1 MAHLFRSFVV
11 PSEEVS
17 HSPWPFQAYQAC
29 IINIAFALESG
40 NSLLI
45 RTAARLFSLV
55 LISLREIGA
64 FDDKTLKHHQSKHY
78 PGTFIP
84 WLVIGL
90 DVWSWIAT
98 LALKLDAYF
107 ALTTYQP
114 PIVRPEEISL
124 RLSSPFS
131 RCNAHGLDVFF
142 SRESK
147 QPQDRQRA
155 AISAVAQSPQSLPLS
170 GTLIEDVQ
178 LGLWGALSRIWSWK
192 LTQNIYTPLSP
203 QALAERAHFEVQLD
217 GWASELDR
225 LFHIWN
231 APEQDPIASSFLMQ
245 AYCGKEEPS
254 HEGWQGL
261 VLARI
266 GHHLFNTSMLY
277 YCINLHL
284 YADVRTIARN
294 TTLPPQDADVNALL
308 IQWAN
313 SESGRNAMTYAISV
327 LKTCEKTYAGELS
340 PDETF
345 DPIVQICLINA
356 ALVARAWATSE
367 SRACTCAILGT
378 SVDIDLDDK
387 GRRQLWIQ
395 NGGAITVDRI
405 PICNCALEVWLARFR
420 TVLGRGARVWEL
432 DKELKRVLLP
442 AGM

>member
-1 MAHLFRSFVV
+1 M
-11 PSEEVS
+11 
-17 HSPWPFQAYQAC
+17 
-29 IINIAFALESG
+29 
-40 NSLLI
+40 
-45 RTAARLFSLV
+45 
-55 LISLREIGA
+55 
-64 FDDKTLKHHQSKHY
+64 
-78 PGTFIP
+78 
-84 WLVIGL
+84 
-90 DVWSWIAT
+90 
-98 LALKLDAYF
+98 ALKIDAYF

-124 RLSSPFS
+124 MLSSPFS
-131 RCNAHGLDVFF
+131 RCNAYGLDVFF

-178 LGLWGALSRIWSWK
+178 LGLWGALSRIWTWK

-231 APEQDPIASSFLMQ
+231 APEQDPMASSFLLQ

-266 GHHLFNTSMLY
+266 GHHLFNTSMLF

-294 TTLPPQDADVNALL
+294 TTLPPQDADVSALL

-327 LKTCEKTYAGELS
+327 LKTCEKTYAGDL
-340 PDETF
+340 PLDETF

-367 SRACTCAILGT
+367 SRTCTCAILGT

-387 GRRQLWIQ
+387 DRRQLWIQ

-432 DKELKRVLLP
+432 DEELKRVLLP